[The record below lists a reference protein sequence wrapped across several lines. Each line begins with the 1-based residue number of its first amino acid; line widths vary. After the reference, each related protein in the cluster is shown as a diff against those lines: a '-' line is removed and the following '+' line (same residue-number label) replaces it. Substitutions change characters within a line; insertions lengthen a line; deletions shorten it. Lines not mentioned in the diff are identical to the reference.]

1 MHELLDRH
9 GIEYWLFGGWAV
21 DFYAGS
27 VTRPHDDVDI
37 AVWLDDHARIADL
50 LAAEGWKHA
59 PEADE
64 DGGTGYERGFV
75 RLELTFLV
83 RGEDGQP
90 CIPLRDR
97 LTRWPEEPL
106 GDDVAEF
113 DGVRARIVG
122 LSVLKR
128 SKSQAREDP
137 ADARKDRADSA
148 TLASRTFPLGAAA
161 APARLDQL
169 RSRMT

>member
-37 AVWLDDHARIADL
+37 AVWLDDHVRIAGL
-50 LAAEGWKHA
+50 LAAEGWEHA
-59 PEADE
+59 PEPE
-64 DGGTGYERGFV
+64 GDGGTGYERGAV

-83 RGEDGQP
+83 RGEGGKTF
-90 CIPLRDR
+90 IPLRDGPS
-97 LTRWPEEPL
+97 RWPGEPL
-106 GDDVAEF
+106 GNDVAEL

-122 LSVLKR
+122 LAVLKR

-148 TLASRTFPLGAAA
+148 TLSQI
-161 APARLDQL
+161 D
-169 RSRMT
+169 